1 MAQTEIFKISK
12 DADQQRLDL
21 YLSEKFPD
29 KSRSF
34 FSKLIKAGNVLVNG
48 HAMKSG
54 YIIQI
59 DDQVELYIPEDRSN
73 LTPSN
78 IPIDVVYE
86 DDHIIVID
94 KEAGMVVHP
103 GKGTKEDTL
112 VNALLYHSKKLSNT
126 NGEERPGI
134 VHRLDKFTSGLLVVA
149 KTDLA
154 HLHLQ
159 KQFDTKTIHRTYWA
173 LVWGKKDTEHDMI
186 ETYINRSKKDPT
198 KMSVTKTGRAAI
210 THIRTLQTF
219 EYVSLL
225 EVELDTGRTHQIRVH
240 LSFIHHP
247 VVGDPEYNGR
257 ETQLKRL
264 PHNLRRRG
272 THLLKI
278 LERQALHAK
287 KLTFIH
293 PQTNKQVEFESNL
306 PEDFAE
312 ALDKL
317 PSFFLLNG

>member
-1 MAQTEIFKISK
+1 
-12 DADQQRLDL
+12 
-21 YLSEKFPD
+21 
-29 KSRSF
+29 
-34 FSKLIKAGNVLVNG
+34 
-48 HAMKSG
+48 
-54 YIIQI
+54 
-59 DDQVELYIPEDRSN
+59 
-73 LTPSN
+73 
-78 IPIDVVYE
+78 
-86 DDHIIVID
+86 
-94 KEAGMVVHP
+94 
-103 GKGTKEDTL
+103 
-112 VNALLYHSKKLSNT
+112 
-126 NGEERPGI
+126 
-134 VHRLDKFTSGLLVVA
+134 
-149 KTDLA
+149 
-154 HLHLQ
+154 
-159 KQFDTKTIHRTYWA
+159 
-173 LVWGKKDTEHDMI
+173 
-186 ETYINRSKKDPT
+186 
-198 KMSVTKTGRAAI
+198 MSVTKTGRAAI

-257 ETQLKRL
+257 ESQLKRL

-293 PQTNKQVEFESNL
+293 PHTNKQVEFESNL